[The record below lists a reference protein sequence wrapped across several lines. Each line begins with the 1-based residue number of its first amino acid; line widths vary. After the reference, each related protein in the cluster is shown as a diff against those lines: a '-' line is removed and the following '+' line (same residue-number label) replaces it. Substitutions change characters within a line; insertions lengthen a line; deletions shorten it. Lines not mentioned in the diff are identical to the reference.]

1 MRLVSN
7 IVTVSGAQPDILSTR
22 NLPSRLTLP
31 MLKFVVL
38 VAVRLSTSTV
48 IFPVVAPVGTVVVM
62 LVAVGVPVIAAI
74 VPLNLTMLFAG
85 VILKFVPVI
94 VT

>member
-1 MRLVSN
+1 
-7 IVTVSGAQPDILSTR
+7 
-22 NLPSRLTLP
+22 
-31 MLKFVVL
+31 
-38 VAVRLSTSTV
+38 
-48 IFPVVAPVGTVVVM
+48 
-62 LVAVGVPVIAAI
+62 VAVGVPVIAAI

>member
-1 MRLVSN
+1 
-7 IVTVSGAQPDILSTR
+7 
-22 NLPSRLTLP
+22 